1 MKLLELATRIAN
13 FIWDLDP
20 YDLPF
25 KNVGELIWQ
34 TIEDLNGDAAGL
46 IADFLNECETEPE
59 YAQTLAKE
67 VERLCLLQKI

>member
-1 MKLLELATRIAN
+1 MTLLELATRIAN

-25 KNVGELIWQ
+25 DNIGELIWL
-34 TIEDLNGDAAGL
+34 TIEDLKGDAAGL

-59 YAQTLAKE
+59 YAKTLAKE
-67 VERLCLLQKI
+67 VEKLCLHQPI

>member
-1 MKLLELATRIAN
+1 MTLLELATRIAN

-34 TIEDLNGDAAGL
+34 TIEDLNTNAKEVLDE
-46 IADFLNECETEPE
+46 LNECDVETE
-59 YAQTLAKE
+59 YAKTLAKE
-67 VERLCLLQKI
+67 VERLCLHQTI